1 MDIHFFFL
9 CYILKKGREMDQYST
24 NQDVKQARQI
34 IDQIIHEVSKVIIGK
49 SEVIRMALATM
60 LASGHVL
67 FDDIPGV
74 GKTTLVRAMATAL
87 GLDFKRIQFT
97 PDLMPADILGTS
109 VFDQANQKFV
119 FHRGPIFT
127 DIVLADEINRATP
140 RTQSALLEAMSDLSV
155 TVDNQRFDLDSD
167 FWVLG
172 TQNPLSFEG
181 TYPLPEA
188 QLDRF
193 LMCLRIGYPEFND
206 EINLMY
212 QPNRSNKMTQIHQV
226 VDRKEIRYLK
236 QLVSEVHLAKN
247 VASYILNLVTATRN
261 DPAIKL
267 GISPRGTMALVQ
279 VAKAYAVTVGEDYVS
294 PELVQQVLIPVFC
307 HRLVLSDAEVSSLQ
321 PEVILED
328 LVSQVAVPVR

>member
-1 MDIHFFFL
+1 MNISWNRKKNERNDKCNDIR
-9 CYILKKGREMDQYST
+9 ILYT
-24 NQDVKQARQI
+24 CI
-34 IDQIIHEVSKVIIGK
+34 I
-49 SEVIRMALATM
+49 L
-60 LASGHVL
+60 
-67 FDDIPGV
+67 
-74 GKTTLVRAMATAL
+74 
-87 GLDFKRIQFT
+87 
-97 PDLMPADILGTS
+97 
-109 VFDQANQKFV
+109 
-119 FHRGPIFT
+119 
-127 DIVLADEINRATP
+127 
-140 RTQSALLEAMSDLSV
+140 
-155 TVDNQRFDLDSD
+155 
-167 FWVLG
+167 
-172 TQNPLSFEG
+172 
-181 TYPLPEA
+181 
-188 QLDRF
+188 
-193 LMCLRIGYPEFND
+193 EFND

-212 QPNRSNKMTQIHQV
+212 QSNRSSKMAQIHQV